1 MKESR
6 CRFLLIL
13 DKGLSGLFD
22 SSCYLSFLKRR
33 GAMLRWIIILMFVG
47 ICAGAAEPKKKTVK
61 PNPISKGWGD
71 EINWVQSYGEGLSKA
86 VKSQKPLIVIHHK
99 DECPYSQALKKAF
112 VANDTIQKMAKDEF
126 IMINLVEETMDKN
139 LAPDG
144 YYVPRILFVDPSLTV
159 RADITGR
166 YGNRHYAY
174 APEDLGVLLSN
185 MKKAK
190 VLLHNEL

>member
-1 MKESR
+1 
-6 CRFLLIL
+6 
-13 DKGLSGLFD
+13 
-22 SSCYLSFLKRR
+22 
-33 GAMLRWIIILMFVG
+33 MLRWVILLTFIG
-47 ICAGAAEPKKKTVK
+47 ICAGAAEQKRKTVK
-61 PNPISKGWGD
+61 PNPLSKGWGD

-86 VKSQKPLIVIHHK
+86 VRSQKPLMVIHHK

-126 IMINLVEETMDKN
+126 IMINLVEEAMDKN

-166 YGNRHYAY
+166 YSNRHYAY
-174 APEDLGVLLSN
+174 APEDIALLISN
-185 MKKAK
+185 MNKAK

>member
-1 MKESR
+1 MD
-6 CRFLLIL
+6 CGLLLIPQKQRMFAFIINHL
-13 DKGLSGLFD
+13 QSGKAICFLNDSDVQGCVHAHYCVEKCALLFH
-22 SSCYLSFLKRR
+22 SL
-33 GAMLRWIIILMFVG
+33 
-47 ICAGAAEPKKKTVK
+47 
-61 PNPISKGWGD
+61 
-71 EINWVQSYGEGLSKA
+71 
-86 VKSQKPLIVIHHK
+86 SQKPLMVIHHK

-126 IMINLVEETMDKN
+126 VMINLVEEAMDKN

-166 YGNRHYAY
+166 YSNRHYAY
-174 APEDLGVLLSN
+174 APEDIALLISN
-185 MKKAK
+185 MNKAK